1 MPQEMAKNGTA
12 AEMSRMRGR
21 GLGTQYRTNRTCQA
35 ITNLAGSLG
44 GKDAKA
50 PSPFTEPHLALPCI
64 TIPRRA
70 GPCLV
75 CSLKRAAGNF
85 LRSSVLPSTAIAMPD
100 PTLLDPA
107 SLNRSKPF
115 LLPCESSRGTRRF
128 LCCRLQLLP
137 DPALPC
143 RATPKLAGARLVYS
157 PKRAA
162 EEPESPC
169 AAVCNRSLASPDP
182 AGPCHNTPNRS
193 LPRLICPPKRA
204 AGNTEVLLAAVCNC
218 RRTPPGRTSPC
229 QTSLFLASP
238 YLVYPLKRAAEGA

>member
-1 MPQEMAKNGTA
+1 MLIMLAPMIRLMPQEIAKNGAA
-12 AEMSRMRGR
+12 AEKSRMRMG
-21 GLGTQYRTNRTCQA
+21 GLKTQYRTGWTCQD

-70 GPCLV
+70 GPYLV

-137 DPALPC
+137 CHALL
-143 RATPKLAGARLVYS
+143 RLATP
-157 PKRAA
+157 
-162 EEPESPC
+162 
-169 AAVCNRSLASPDP
+169 
-182 AGPCHNTPNRS
+182 
-193 LPRLICPPKRA
+193 
-204 AGNTEVLLAAVCNC
+204 
-218 RRTPPGRTSPC
+218 RRTSPGRTR
-229 QTSLFLASP
+229 TTL
-238 YLVYPLKRAAEGA
+238 